1 MKTIEVDELK
11 GQQVRARALRAE
23 AAMAGDDS
31 APLYEGTDQGWVT
44 GKLEVEDAPVG
55 YRRYVVG
62 DYDVDSKTI
71 EPVGHSKV
79 AGPAQRVKGERYI
92 REVRPDGKPRSWQLW
107 EHDGEKYKRIGTA
120 HNHEEKHRFLFPGAS
135 EDEIQQRVKF
145 DEDQDAGW
153 RQRRESVRKLAYGE
167 VTAPEVVD
175 TLREADCPVCGNSE
189 SFDGEQCK
197 QCFTPETLIRT
208 RDGYIPIASVQPG
221 DEVLGES
228 GSYCRVAEVLV
239 SPWDGLL
246 VEIVPRASVEPIH
259 VTPEHPFL
267 SLVGHHRSKVGR
279 CQPYRCTRTFGS
291 TMVSHHLGWVE
302 AEKIEAGSWLALPH
316 VTEEIEVKAIPIPEH
331 FHGRVDRRGPRSLI
345 LTDEAL
351 WIIGMYLAEGCAG
364 TRSISF
370 GLHEKEV
377 EYQQRIVDF
386 FTHLGLSTAIKTRGT
401 RGIAV
406 EVYSSLF
413 GEWWPIWLGSGCENK
428 HIPAELMDLPSAR
441 ISYLLQGILEG
452 DGDCVRGRFGQTSP
466 VLAQQ
471 VVEVAVRLGHGPTV
485 SVERQTLKK
494 DVYRLRDAGPEYRQK
509 RRGTWRI
516 GNTLL
521 TEVRSVRL
529 VPYAGDVYNLRVEGD
544 PSYSANGV
552 IVHNCG
558 FKKPPDQYM
567 DPDLDK
573 AKEVDLRG
581 GEEDPTAAGDDLAN
595 GPADDLICENCG
607 TTYSS
612 GTAEGGGV
620 SGGVKKVKTIPELP
634 KPDDPDEDAPTPGP
648 GPSDGKVEGD
658 SVPPTS
664 TENLQAGDL
673 CPNCGKG
680 KLVPNDAAGTT
691 DTAADT
697 AEGVFI
703 PPEEVEDEPPKPA
716 EKKAASQKDQS
727 MRPVLAAVADQQK
740 VIEDQAQVIA
750 DLIQRTSVLE
760 AQVGTVARLAGVEKE
775 LITAGRHAVA
785 KLRSTA
791 TKTADVNNP
800 AQPVPAPPSE
810 GPAETTEQTL
820 APAGRDDV
828 QSIGASPVADV
839 QPDAQTS
846 VDTPDTVLNEPL
858 DLNEESVT
866 APVAGT
872 EGPLPLDKVKIE
884 TDVRVGNPDDPNP
897 AFPLEGPFAQRATTG
912 AKSESRAFASLRL
925 ARLRLAL
932 GISPDSGISPEGDDL
947 MLGQEISESD
957 MSDELLAHEIGTL
970 SKIVNQARA
979 TERRAPRNLV
989 PRSAAAGGQR
999 PPSLRSEAAGEIPQP
1014 MPSMA
1019 PGVTDEEI
1027 LFE

>member
-1 MKTIEVDELK
+1 MTTQTVCERCGGTEFDEGSPWCAKCGWNKNFPWTDKGEKSHKDYAGPKKKSQSHVDLLK
-11 GQQVRARALRAE
+11 GHQVKARALRAE
-23 AAMAGDDS
+23 AALAGDES
-31 APLYEGTDQGWVT
+31 APLYEGTDHGWVT
-44 GKLEVEDAPVG
+44 GKLEIEDVPMG
-55 YRRYVVG
+55 YRRYAVG
-62 DYDVDSKTI
+62 DYDVEPETV
-71 EPVGHSKV
+71 EPVGRKT
-79 AGPAQRVKGERYI
+79 AGPAQRIKGERYI
-92 REVRPDGKPRSWQLW
+92 REVRPEGKPRSWQLW
-107 EHDGEKYKRIGTA
+107 EHDGEKYKRVGTA
-120 HNHEEKHRFLFPGAS
+120 RNHEEKHRFLYPNAS
-135 EDEIQQRVKF
+135 DDEIQKHVKF
-145 DEDQDAGW
+145 DEDDEAKW
-153 RQRRESVRKLAYGE
+153 VKRKLGYGE

-197 QCFTPETLIRT
+197 QC
-208 RDGYIPIASVQPG
+208 
-221 DEVLGES
+221 
-228 GSYCRVAEVLV
+228 
-239 SPWDGLL
+239 
-246 VEIVPRASVEPIH
+246 
-259 VTPEHPFL
+259 
-267 SLVGHHRSKVGR
+267 
-279 CQPYRCTRTFGS
+279 
-291 TMVSHHLGWVE
+291 
-302 AEKIEAGSWLALPH
+302 
-316 VTEEIEVKAIPIPEH
+316 
-331 FHGRVDRRGPRSLI
+331 
-345 LTDEAL
+345 
-351 WIIGMYLAEGCAG
+351 
-364 TRSISF
+364 
-370 GLHEKEV
+370 
-377 EYQQRIVDF
+377 
-386 FTHLGLSTAIKTRGT
+386 
-401 RGIAV
+401 
-406 EVYSSLF
+406 
-413 GEWWPIWLGSGCENK
+413 
-428 HIPAELMDLPSAR
+428 
-441 ISYLLQGILEG
+441 
-452 DGDCVRGRFGQTSP
+452 
-466 VLAQQ
+466 
-471 VVEVAVRLGHGPTV
+471 
-485 SVERQTLKK
+485 
-494 DVYRLRDAGPEYRQK
+494 
-509 RRGTWRI
+509 
-516 GNTLL
+516 
-521 TEVRSVRL
+521 
-529 VPYAGDVYNLRVEGD
+529 
-544 PSYSANGV
+544 
-552 IVHNCG
+552 G

-581 GEEDPTAAGDDLAN
+581 GEEDPTAVGDDIAS
-595 GPADDLICENCG
+595 PADDLICENCG
-607 TTYSS
+607 TTYAS
-612 GTAEGGGV
+612 GAVEGEGAP
-620 SGGVKKVKTIPELP
+620 GGVKKVKTIPELP

-648 GPSDGKVEGD
+648 ADGKVEGD

-680 KLVPNDAAGTT
+680 KLVPNDAAGAT
-691 DTAADT
+691 DTAGDT

-703 PPEEVEDEPPKPA
+703 PPEEVEDEPPEPA

-750 DLIQRTSVLE
+750 ALIQRTSVLE

-791 TKTADVNNP
+791 TKKTADVNNP
-800 AQPVPAPPSE
+800 AQPVPAPSSE

-858 DLNEESVT
+858 NLNEESVT

-897 AFPLEGPFAQRATTG
+897 AFPLEGPFAQRATTTG

-979 TERRAPRNLV
+979 TQRQAPRNLV

-1014 MPSMA
+1014 VPSMA